1 MPTAPP
7 SRLMSFISE
16 QWEATGDLKSGLL
29 RFTFEDYSGYGKK
42 MACRLGWK
50 DQKVSVVVEWGRG
63 VVDLPG
69 SVRVGSQPPASRRQV
84 WCSSY
89 EFSPS
94 CLLYYIHL
102 QLLNCLFSLGYKVRT
117 SCLSS
122 LSLYAQFLVHCQ
134 TLKRLSV
141 FI

>member
-1 MPTAPP
+1 MAR
-7 SRLMSFISE
+7 SDSH
-16 QWEATGDLKSGLL
+16 LKITLGMEKKWLVDWGGKTKRCLLLLNGEEVMLTYQGVSGLDHSL
-29 RFTFEDYSGYGKK
+29 RP
-42 MACRLGWK
+42 
-50 DQKVSVVVEWGRG
+50 
-63 VVDLPG
+63 PG
-69 SVRVGSQPPASRRQV
+69 DKV
-84 WCSSY
+84 WCSSS

-102 QLLNCLFSLGYKVRT
+102 RLLNCLFSLGYKVKT

-122 LSLYAQFLVHCQ
+122 VSLYAQLLVHCQ